1 MHKSLH
7 AAPVSSTLLQMYKT
21 CARPTSIGSQWNLLS
36 KTMATL
42 TEKGEAEGYRTEAFR
57 LKIIWN
63 VSVEKKNR
71 VSSSFWNEA
80 QQTKIILF
88 LPDN

>member
-36 KTMATL
+36 KTMATW
-42 TEKGEAEGYRTEAFR
+42 TEKGEAEGYSTEAFR

-63 VSVEKKNR
+63 VSVEKNR
-71 VSSSFWNEA
+71 VSSRFWNEA
-80 QQTKIILF
+80 QQTKTILF